1 MLMKSPR
8 SESAGWAVVVGADAH
23 GLGIARS
30 LAKGNVS
37 VVIVDD
43 SSLRP
48 GMHSRYVRPFIVGT
62 ISGPGLVDGLLALQS
77 SPDERPVLFVT
88 SDGHVR
94 VISEHRERLA
104 QAFRIRLP
112 RHETTCE
119 LLHKIGFQVAAER
132 HGFPVPRAVRV
143 CTESDLPAL
152 GKLTFPGVVK
162 PAEKRLALKG
172 RALRARKVL
181 SRHDA
186 EAVCRDFL
194 PTVPDL
200 IVQEWIEGAES
211 DIYFCLQYR
220 GDDGTTVRSFTGR
233 KLRCWPPQT
242 GSTASCTAAPELES
256 VIEPLTRAFFDKTE
270 VVGLCSMEFKRERS
284 TGKLFMIEPTIGRTD
299 WQEEVAALHGVNIP
313 LAACLYELQL
323 PVPLAERT
331 RRPLIWRDPSGYW
344 RSALVRR
351 LPRGDRGP
359 PGAAVKSACWRNDD
373 PVPLAFF
380 WLEWI
385 RKGWRPAAWRPE

>member
-1 MLMKSPR
+1 MKSVR
-8 SESAGWAVVVGADAH
+8 SNSKVLAVVVGADAH

-48 GMHSRYVRPFIVGT
+48 GMHSRHARPVIVNT
-62 ISGPGLVDGLLALQS
+62 ISGPGLVDGLLSLQDCL
-77 SPDERPVLFVT
+77 DERSVLFVT
-88 SDGHVR
+88 SDAHVG

-104 QAFRIRLP
+104 RAFRIRLP
-112 RHETTCE
+112 KHETTCG
-119 LLHKIGFQVAAER
+119 LLHKFGFQVAAEGY
-132 HGFPVPRAVRV
+132 GFPVPRAVRI
-143 CTESDLPAL
+143 CSERDLSAL
-152 GKLTFPGVVK
+152 ERLNFPGVVK
-162 PAEKRLALKG
+162 PATKVLGLKE
-172 RALRARKVL
+172 RTLRARKVL

-186 EAVCRDFL
+186 EVVCRDVL

-220 GDDGTTVRSFTGR
+220 GDSGITVSSFTGR

-242 GSTASCTAAPELES
+242 GSTASCTAAPDLES
-256 VIEPLTRAFFDKTE
+256 VLEPLTSAFFDKTE
-270 VVGLCSMEFKRERS
+270 VVGLCSMEFKREQS
-284 TGKLFMIEPTIGRTD
+284 TGKFFMIEPTIGRTD
-299 WQEEVAALHGVNIP
+299 WQEEVATLHGINIP
-313 LAACLYELQL
+313 LAAYSYELQL
-323 PVPLAERT
+323 PVPFAERT

-344 RSALVRR
+344 RSAVVNRSR
-351 LPRGDRGP
+351 CDPAP

-373 PVPLAFF
+373 PLPLAFF
-380 WLEWI
+380 WLEWV
-385 RKGWRPAAWRPE
+385 RKGWRPTAWRVK